1 MAFPTSGYGGTIQTT
16 GDYAKTALNKTLYNK
31 RFLERAIENRAF
43 YELAQKKKIGHG
55 KFKGDTQQFTQML
68 PLSPVTSALTEGTVP
83 TDADFTVQTMS
94 FTLQE
99 WGNFVKASSMY
110 SYATFDENFA
120 ELHDV
125 LGQQAA
131 DTLELRSR
139 KSFSQEGCQL
149 MRVDGDTAYQVFDVA
164 VLTVTST
171 TVIATSDLT
180 GYGDAFF
187 VGAQATVTAGP
198 GYGMTRTISAYTSA
212 TGAFTVSSAFD
223 TILTASSRF
232 SVCLPTGLTATDK
245 ISFTGIKKACRQLE
259 INKYRPFEGMW
270 KRSVLSPYT
279 KSDLMEDDK
288 FEKLAVYHQ
297 SGKDAYFKGEV
308 FDLLGVR
315 WGTSTIPY
323 KCAAATPATYAA
335 AGLVEVVP
343 IIGKE
348 CFGEIETTQSAIDT
362 WYTKPEIA
370 EPAMKMYS
378 YLSWKHLGVDAPLN
392 ACWGIGLA
400 CGYTA

>member
-1 MAFPTSGYGGTIQTT
+1 MAFPTSGYGGTLQTSP
-16 GDYAKTALNKTLYNK
+16 YPKAALNKTLYNK
-31 RFLERAIENRAF
+31 RFLERAIEDRVF

-68 PLSPVTSALTEGTVP
+68 PKAAVTSALTEATVP
-83 TDADFTVQTMS
+83 TDSDFTVQTIS
-94 FTLQE
+94 VTLQE
-99 WGNFVKASSMY
+99 WGDFVKASSMY

-125 LGQQAA
+125 LGQQAS

-139 KSFSQEGCQL
+139 KVFSQKGCEL
-149 MRVDGDTAYQVFDVA
+149 MRVDSDPAYQQFNIA
-164 VLTVTST
+164 ILTVTST

-180 GYGDAFF
+180 GFGDAFWI
-187 VGAQATVTAGP
+187 GAQVTITEGP

-212 TGAFTVSSAFD
+212 TGAFTVSAAFD
-223 TILTASSRF
+223 TIPTSASKF
-232 SVCLPTGLTATDK
+232 SISLPTGLTATDK
-245 ISFTGIKKACRQLE
+245 ISFAGIKKACRQLE
-259 INKYRPFEGMW
+259 INKYRPFESMW

-288 FEKLAVYHQ
+288 FEKLAIYHQ

-315 WGTSTIPY
+315 WGQSTINY
-323 KCAAATPATYAA
+323 RCAAATPATYSAT
-335 AGLVEVVP
+335 GEIEIVP
-343 IIGKE
+343 ILGAN
-348 CFGEIETTQSAIDT
+348 CFGEIETTKSAVEV
-362 WYTKPEIA
+362 WYTEPKIA
-370 EPAMKMYS
+370 EPAMQMYS

-392 ACWGIGLA
+392 ATWGIGLA
-400 CGYTA
+400 CGFTA